1 MQQSPHHHTC
11 YAPSCASRSRALTF
25 HIRATPCVRRP
36 SAALTSSSVASGFWR
51 SSSIAMSSLSGSS
64 EAASAN
70 CSAIPQD
77 SASIITPHLSSN
89 DQSAMP
95 ASSTGT
101 PWATIQAW
109 TCASDASS
117 TLIRCPF
124 AIGNN
129 FSAMSHGSRLIV
141 SAFVLCNPSLT
152 SFVRSEVPCMICPL
166 PCSLW
171 LCKVILVVPLLHIL
185 AHSRPMPPFDVA
197 EKHYFLDRNFAINS
211 RLFVL
216 PFASNYSLFLV
227 SPTTRLRSRFRWLQQ
242 FTIRIVRGIVSEL
255 FRELFWLRF
264 RNCFPNCF
272 CRDFRFRFLPS
283 NIANGRL
290 WSLNF
295 RSYPLDNVLDFYR
308 LTMH

>member
-77 SASIITPHLSSN
+77 SAYIITPHLSSN

-95 ASSTGT
+95 ALSTGT
-101 PWATIQAW
+101 PCEAIQAW
-109 TCASDASS
+109 NCASDASS
-117 TLIRCPF
+117 TLIGCPF

-129 FSAMSHGSRLIV
+129 FSAMSHGSRLIL
-141 SAFVLCNPSLT
+141 SALVLCNPALT
-152 SFVRSEVPCMICPL
+152 SFVRSDVPCMICPL

-171 LCKVILVVPLLHIL
+171 FCKVVSVVPLLHVL
-185 AHSRPMPPFDVA
+185 AHSRPMSPFYVA
-197 EKHYFLDRNFAINS
+197 EKYHFFDRNFASNS

-216 PFASNYSLFLV
+216 PFASNYPLFLI
-227 SPTTRLRSRFRWLQQ
+227 SPPTRLRSRFCWLQQ

-255 FRELFWLRF
+255 FGELFLF
-264 RNCFPNCF
+264 LLRNCFPNCF
-272 CRDFRFRFLPS
+272 WLIFRLPHIPNRRFRP
-283 NIANGRL
+283 RR
-290 WSLNF
+290 WSL
-295 RSYPLDNVLDFYR
+295 DNALGHMMNRYMPFDD
-308 LTMH
+308 